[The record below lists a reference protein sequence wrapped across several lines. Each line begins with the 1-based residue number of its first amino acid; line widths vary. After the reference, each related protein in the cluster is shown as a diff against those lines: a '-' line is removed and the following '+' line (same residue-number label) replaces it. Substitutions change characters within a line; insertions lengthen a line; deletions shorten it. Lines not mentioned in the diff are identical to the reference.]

1 MGKST
6 KTYEERIQE
15 KDLRIEKLAQELK
28 RYEAQKKQLEKRR
41 KEEERKIRTHRLI
54 EIGAAVESVLGR
66 CIEIEEIPKLIA
78 FLNRQEAN
86 AQLARKIEV
95 ALPKELS
102 RECQIE
108 IVRRYVQD
116 NFVSVGMC
124 ADWALHVAR
133 CPGDIGSARTGA
145 ERRKGDGNP
154 HVHIMLT
161 MRGIKPDGTWAQK
174 EKKIYALDED
184 GNRIPLIDPATG
196 EQKLGKRN
204 EKLWKRITVEP
215 NDWNEHSKAEIWR
228 KSWADICNE
237 YLSLEQQIDH
247 RSYKRQELDL
257 EPTIHEGYRAR
268 KMEKAGFVS
277 NRCEYNRIVKKLNEL
292 KGKWFLTVKELQ
304 KTIMERGR
312 ILYERITGYFRGN
325 HGDFQMSGRHAGYSR
340 EPAVSA
346 GAVETGESGTA
357 GIAGEIKYREQ
368 EALSRKS
375 ESDHTESEISCTE
388 QTIAGIMQ
396 RLKEKARAHDV
407 RWTSVL
413 RGPEWNGD
421 RDERIRKLMERR
433 QYFEAVGGLTGGERA
448 VPDAPETKG
457 DSDTDAFIRC
467 AKAEIADTLH
477 AIDDSRA
484 RARDSEAERS
494 YRQISRERFGTGG
507 EREVEKG
514 KSASAGRER
523 EGSENLRRSREKGRE
538 R

>member
-1 MGKST
+1 MAIYHCSIKIISRSDGKSAVASSA
-6 KTYEERIQE
+6 YRSG
-15 KDLRIEKLAQELK
+15 EKLMDDRTGLVHDFTKK
-28 RYEAQKKQLEKRR
+28 RGVVFTEVALPAHAPPEYADRNVLWN
-41 KEEERKIRTHRLI
+41 
-54 EIGAAVESVLGR
+54 AVEKAEKKS
-66 CIEIEEIPKLIA
+66 
-78 FLNRQEAN
+78 N
-86 AQLARKIEV
+86 AQLAREIEV

-108 IVRRYVQD
+108 IVRRYVQE

-124 ADWALHVAR
+124 ADWALH
-133 CPGDIGSARTGA
+133 D
-145 ERRKGDGNP
+145 KGDGNP
-154 HVHIMLT
+154 HAHIMLT
-161 MRGIKPDGTWAQK
+161 MRGIKPDGSWAQK

-215 NDWNEHSKAEIWR
+215 NDWNDQTKAEIWR

-268 KMEKAGFVS
+268 RMEKAGFVS
-277 NRCEYNRIVKKLNEL
+277 NRCEYNRIVRKLNEL
-292 KGKWFLTVKELQ
+292 KGRWLLTMQALQ
-304 KTIMERGR
+304 KTIMEKGR
-312 ILYERITGYFRGN
+312 LLYERITGHFRGN
-325 HGDFQMSGRHAGYSR
+325 HGDFQMSGRHAGYSG

-346 GAVETGESGTA
+346 GAVEIGEFRTA
-357 GIAGEIKYREQ
+357 GIAGEIKCREQ

-375 ESDHTESEISCTE
+375 ESDHTESEISGTE

-396 RLKEKARAHDV
+396 RIKEKAR
-407 RWTSVL
+407 
-413 RGPEWNGD
+413 D

-433 QYFEAVGGLTGGERA
+433 QSFEAVGGFTGRERA
-448 VPDAPETKG
+448 VPLTAGTKG
-457 DSDTDAFIRC
+457 ESDTDAFIRC

-477 AIDDSRA
+477 AIDDSRT

-523 EGSENLRRSREKGRE
+523 EGSENLCRSREKGRE

>member
-1 MGKST
+1 MAIYHCNIKIIGRSDGKSAVASSA
-6 KTYEERIQE
+6 YRSG
-15 KDLRIEKLAQELK
+15 EKLMDDRTGLVHDFTKK
-28 RYEAQKKQLEKRR
+28 RGVVFTEVALPAHAPPEYADRNVLWN
-41 KEEERKIRTHRLI
+41 
-54 EIGAAVESVLGR
+54 AVEKVEKKS
-66 CIEIEEIPKLIA
+66 
-78 FLNRQEAN
+78 N
-86 AQLARKIEV
+86 AQLAREIEV

-108 IVRRYVQD
+108 IVRRYVQE

-124 ADWALHVAR
+124 ADWALH
-133 CPGDIGSARTGA
+133 D
-145 ERRKGDGNP
+145 KNDGNP
-154 HVHIMLT
+154 HAHIMLT
-161 MRGIKPDGTWAQK
+161 MRGIKSDGTWAQK
-174 EKKIYALDED
+174 EKKIYALDEE

-204 EKLWKRITVEP
+204 EKLWKRITVEQ
-215 NDWNEHSKAEIWR
+215 NDWNDHIKAEIWR

-277 NRCEYNRIVKKLNEL
+277 NRCEYNRIVRKLNEL
-292 KGKWFLTVKELQ
+292 KGRWLLTMQALQ
-304 KTIMERGR
+304 KTIMEKGR
-312 ILYERITGYFRGN
+312 LLYERITGHFRGN
-325 HGDFQMSGRHAGYSR
+325 YGDFQMSGEYAEHFGR
-340 EPAVSA
+340 PAAST
-346 GAVETGESGTA
+346 GAVDSTKYGTA
-357 GIAGEIKYREQ
+357 GIAGEIKRREQ
-368 EALSRKS
+368 EALGRKQ
-375 ESDHTESEISCTE
+375 ESDRTESEISNTE

-396 RLKEKARAHDV
+396 RVKEKAR
-407 RWTSVL
+407 
-413 RGPEWNGD
+413 E

-433 QYFEAVGGLTGGERA
+433 QSFEAVRGFAGGERA
-448 VPDAPETKG
+448 VPLTAGTKG
-457 DSDTDAFIRC
+457 ESDTDSFIRC

-477 AIDDSRA
+477 AIDDSRT

-514 KSASAGRER
+514 KSAGAGRER
-523 EGSENLRRSREKGRE
+523 EGSENLCRSREKGRE

>member
-1 MGKST
+1 MAIYHCSIKIISRSDGKSAVASSA
-6 KTYEERIQE
+6 YRSG
-15 KDLRIEKLAQELK
+15 EKLMDDRTGLVHDFTKK
-28 RYEAQKKQLEKRR
+28 RGVVFTEVALPAHAPPEYADWNVLWN
-41 KEEERKIRTHRLI
+41 
-54 EIGAAVESVLGR
+54 AVEKAEKKS
-66 CIEIEEIPKLIA
+66 
-78 FLNRQEAN
+78 N
-86 AQLARKIEV
+86 AQLAREIEV

-108 IVRRYVQD
+108 IVRRYVQE

-124 ADWALHVAR
+124 ADWALH
-133 CPGDIGSARTGA
+133 D
-145 ERRKGDGNP
+145 KGDGNP
-154 HVHIMLT
+154 HAHIMLT
-161 MRGIKPDGTWAQK
+161 MRGIKPDGSWAQK

-204 EKLWKRITVEP
+204 ELWKRITVEP
-215 NDWNEHSKAEIWR
+215 NDWNDQTKAEIWR

-292 KGKWFLTVKELQ
+292 KGKWLLTVKELQ

-325 HGDFQMSGRHAGYSR
+325 HGDFQMSGRHAGYSG

-346 GAVETGESGTA
+346 GAVEIGEFRTA
-357 GIAGEIKYREQ
+357 GIAGEIKCREQ
-368 EALSRKS
+368 EALSRKP
-375 ESDHTESEISCTE
+375 ESDRTESEISSTE

-396 RLKEKARAHDV
+396 RIKEKAR
-407 RWTSVL
+407 
-413 RGPEWNGD
+413 D

-433 QYFEAVGGLTGGERA
+433 QSFEAVGGFTGRERA
-448 VPDAPETKG
+448 VPLTAGTKG
-457 DSDTDAFIRC
+457 ESDTDAFIRC

-477 AIDDSRA
+477 AIDDSRT

-523 EGSENLRRSREKGRE
+523 EGSENLCRSREKGRE

>member
-1 MGKST
+1 MAIYHCSIKIISRSDGKSAVASSA
-6 KTYEERIQE
+6 YRSG
-15 KDLRIEKLAQELK
+15 EKLMDDRTGLVHDFTKK
-28 RYEAQKKQLEKRR
+28 RGVVFTEVALPAHAPPEYADWNVLWN
-41 KEEERKIRTHRLI
+41 
-54 EIGAAVESVLGR
+54 AVEKAEKKS
-66 CIEIEEIPKLIA
+66 
-78 FLNRQEAN
+78 N
-86 AQLARKIEV
+86 AQLAREIEV

-108 IVRRYVQD
+108 IVRRYVQE

-124 ADWALHVAR
+124 ADWALH
-133 CPGDIGSARTGA
+133 D
-145 ERRKGDGNP
+145 KGDGNP
-154 HVHIMLT
+154 HAHIMLT
-161 MRGIKPDGTWAQK
+161 MRGIKPDGSWAQK

-215 NDWNEHSKAEIWR
+215 NDWNDQTKAEIWR

-292 KGKWFLTVKELQ
+292 KGKWLLTVKELQ

-325 HGDFQMSGRHAGYSR
+325 HGDFQMSGRHAGYSG

-357 GIAGEIKYREQ
+357 GIVGEIKCREH
-368 EALSRKS
+368 EALS
-375 ESDHTESEISCTE
+375 
-388 QTIAGIMQ
+388 
-396 RLKEKARAHDV
+396 
-407 RWTSVL
+407 
-413 RGPEWNGD
+413 
-421 RDERIRKLMERR
+421 
-433 QYFEAVGGLTGGERA
+433 
-448 VPDAPETKG
+448 
-457 DSDTDAFIRC
+457 
-467 AKAEIADTLH
+467 
-477 AIDDSRA
+477 
-484 RARDSEAERS
+484 
-494 YRQISRERFGTGG
+494 
-507 EREVEKG
+507 
-514 KSASAGRER
+514 
-523 EGSENLRRSREKGRE
+523 
-538 R
+538 

>member
-1 MGKST
+1 MSIYHCSIKIISRSDGKSAVASSA
-6 KTYEERIQE
+6 YRSG
-15 KDLRIEKLAQELK
+15 EKLMDDRTGLVHDFTKK
-28 RYEAQKKQLEKRR
+28 RGVVFTEVALPAHAPPEYADRNVLWN
-41 KEEERKIRTHRLI
+41 
-54 EIGAAVESVLGR
+54 AVEKAEKKS
-66 CIEIEEIPKLIA
+66 
-78 FLNRQEAN
+78 N
-86 AQLARKIEV
+86 AQLAREIEV

-124 ADWALHVAR
+124 ADWALH
-133 CPGDIGSARTGA
+133 D
-145 ERRKGDGNP
+145 KGDGNP
-154 HVHIMLT
+154 HGHSMLT
-161 MRGIKPDGTWAQK
+161 RRGIRPDGTWAQK
-174 EKKIYALDED
+174 EKKRYALDED

-277 NRCEYNRIVKKLNEL
+277 NRCEYNRIVKAINSL
-292 KGKWFLTVKELQ
+292 KTKWLQTVRELQ
-304 KTIMERGR
+304 QTIIEKGR
-312 ILYERITGYFRGN
+312 FLYERIAGYLGGN
-325 HGDFQMSGRHAGYSR
+325 HEDFFLTGRDAGHHGGTAEGVGFSSEYDSEAGRIAEEIERR
-340 EPAVSA
+340 ECQAV
-346 GAVETGESGTA
+346 GRESG
-357 GIAGEIKYREQ
+357 I
-368 EALSRKS
+368 SR
-375 ESDHTESEISCTE
+375 TESAIANTE
-388 QTIAGIMQ
+388 SAIAEIMQ
-396 RLKEKARAHDV
+396 RVKEKAR
-407 RWTSVL
+407 
-413 RGPEWNGD
+413 E
-421 RDERIRKLMERR
+421 RDERIRKLKERR
-433 QYFEAVGGLTGGERA
+433 RLVESVGDTYGGERNLPSSDKS
-448 VPDAPETKG
+448 VGE
-457 DSDTDAFIRC
+457 SDTDAFIRQ
-467 AKAEIADTLH
+467 AKAEIADTIH
-477 AIDDSRA
+477 AINSGRNSA
-484 RARDSEAERS
+484 RESELERS

-514 KSASAGRER
+514 KSAGAGRER